1 MGGFIRVLSSIGLP
15 EFVKIF
21 FRNLF
26 QNIWVWL
33 AFLLPWIV
41 QKIVVLLGM
50 GVVTYTGAGI
60 LVDTLKVFVLE
71 QYESLPANMFKILVM
86 MGVDEAINMIAAGRC
101 SDSNRKS
108 LSAAIFQKRSA

>member
-50 GVVTYTGAGI
+50 GVVY
-60 LVDTLKVFVLE
+60 V
-71 QYESLPANMFKILVM
+71 Y
-86 MGVDEAINMIAAGRC
+86 RC
-101 SDSNRKS
+101 WHSCRYIKS
-108 LSAAIFQKRSA
+108 ICIRTI